1 MSNNYCYISRLVFY
15 FLFSFYLV
23 FNANSKNIFTGNGLF
38 CELDNKGDI
47 DNLIQAYYFYDKKFL
62 SYSLSNING
71 AISIIKSSLE
81 EYKYENGYLF
91 LKGLKMK

>member
-47 DNLIQAYYFYDKKFL
+47 DNLIQAYYFYDDIPVNNRLYDRAHWKE
-62 SYSLSNING
+62 G
-71 AISIIKSSLE
+71 E
-81 EYKYENGYLF
+81 ELV
-91 LKGLKMK
+91 